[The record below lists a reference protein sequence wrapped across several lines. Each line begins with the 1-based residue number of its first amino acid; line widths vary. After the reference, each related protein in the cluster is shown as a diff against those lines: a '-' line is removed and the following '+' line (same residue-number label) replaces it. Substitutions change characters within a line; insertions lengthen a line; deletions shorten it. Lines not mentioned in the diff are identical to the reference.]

1 MRPARSLPSLKSA
14 PTHRSRHTE
23 QRQETDGVGAG
34 SPHSTQMSLVAR
46 RQMSPPSRPRY
57 GDAPPPPRPLY
68 TDTACLFS
76 ATQRPPLAKP
86 QPALTS
92 TFSPPELLAAL
103 PGTALTRFR
112 GFRGRPPV
120 QRLPGSS
127 AGPPPF
133 ASRGRR
139 VAGGPQSSAAL
150 RPPTG
155 RRISAVAA
163 QERRQDTPAGSGTR
177 QYTALPI

>member
-103 PGTALTRFR
+103 TGAQLSPGSEAPGSSDGSEAT
-112 GFRGRPPV
+112 
-120 QRLPGSS
+120 GSS

-139 VAGGPQSSAAL
+139 VTGGPQSSAAL
-150 RPPTG
+150 RPPAD
-155 RRISAVAA
+155 RRISAVAT